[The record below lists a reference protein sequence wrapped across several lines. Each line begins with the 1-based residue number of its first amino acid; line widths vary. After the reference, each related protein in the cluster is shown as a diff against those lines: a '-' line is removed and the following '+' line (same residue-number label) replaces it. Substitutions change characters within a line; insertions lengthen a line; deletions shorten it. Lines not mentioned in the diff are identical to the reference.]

1 MEIALVSQ
9 EASGER
15 KHLGLVD
22 RTAGRFPQRMKTE
35 YHRGNLKGL
44 LRWSALSDFFKNLQ
58 RALQHIGR
66 ASQSGVELL
75 KGRFPLAVTLERLEP
90 ADLIFKNCGLGLQYE
105 IFSGQRHGKLSLSSY
120 GS

>member
-1 MEIALVSQ
+1 M
-9 EASGER
+9 
-15 KHLGLVD
+15 
-22 RTAGRFPQRMKTE
+22 
-35 YHRGNLKGL
+35 
-44 LRWSALSDFFKNLQ
+44 LSDFFENLQ

-105 IFSGQRHGKLSLSSY
+105 IFSGQRHGKLPLSKRDAKSY